1 MITFPDSILRL
12 FTNAIANGTVSIA
25 DRYSLMAALLD
36 RDLQDAEFGA
46 VDQLIEGIQHTTSTT
61 VSPLP
66 SRLAPAP
73 FNPTPSTHPQ
83 LIPLWSCCSGNLRL
97 VS

>member
-46 VDQLIEGIQHTTSTT
+46 VDQLIESIQSTTSAT
-61 VSPLP
+61 VSSLP
-66 SRLAPAP
+66 SRPAP
-73 FNPTPSTHPQ
+73 YSPTPSTHPQ
-83 LIPLWSCCSGNLRL
+83 LIPLWGRCSGNLRL